1 MVAHSDKTGRE
12 RLKAMKP
19 ELEVLSAD
27 TDRRLA
33 EILNDS
39 QMEQYRRIK
48 KERRKQARERRY
60 KRQR

>member
-1 MVAHSDKTGRE
+1 
-12 RLKAMKP
+12 MKP

-27 TDRRLA
+27 TDSRLA